1 MTLTIDIPEKI
12 VERAKEFGVPVS
24 TLVSQTLE
32 VAAAE
37 EDHRP
42 PPMLGTAQPHRIPEF
57 SGPTIFTKA
66 EPEEIERFHRIA
78 DAHAQRVTRT
88 PEAALQ
94 ELVDAG
100 FCHPDGQL
108 TEHYR

>member
-1 MTLTIDIPEKI
+1 MTLTIEIPEKI
-12 VERAKEFGVPVS
+12 VERAKELGVPVN
-24 TLVSQTLE
+24 TLVSQTLDAL
-32 VAAAE
+32 AADD
-37 EDHRP
+37 DHRP
-42 PPMLGTAQPHRIPEF
+42 PPMIDFSRPHRVPPF

-66 EPEEIERFHRIA
+66 ERDEIEKFRRIA
-78 DAHAQRVTRT
+78 DEHVARVTRT

-100 FCHPDGQL
+100 ICQPDGQL

>member
-12 VERAKEFGVPVS
+12 VERARELGVPVN
-24 TLVSQTLE
+24 TLVSQTLD
-32 VAAAE
+32 ALATDD
-37 EDHRP
+37 DHRP
-42 PPMLGTAQPHRIPEF
+42 PPMLGSARPHRVPPF
-57 SGPTIFTKA
+57 SGETVFTKA
-66 EPEEIERFHRIA
+66 ERDHLAEFRRIA
-78 DAHAQRVTRT
+78 DAHMARVTST

-100 FCHPDGQL
+100 ICYPDGQL

>member
-12 VERAKEFGVPVS
+12 VARAKELGVPVN
-24 TLVSQTLE
+24 TLVSQTLD
-32 VAAAE
+32 ALAD

-42 PPMLGTAQPHRIPEF
+42 PPMLGSARPHRVPAF

-66 EPEEIERFHRIA
+66 ERDEIENFRRIA
-78 DAHAQRVTRT
+78 DAHMARVTKT
-88 PEAALQ
+88 PETALQ

-100 FCHPDGQL
+100 ICHPDGQL